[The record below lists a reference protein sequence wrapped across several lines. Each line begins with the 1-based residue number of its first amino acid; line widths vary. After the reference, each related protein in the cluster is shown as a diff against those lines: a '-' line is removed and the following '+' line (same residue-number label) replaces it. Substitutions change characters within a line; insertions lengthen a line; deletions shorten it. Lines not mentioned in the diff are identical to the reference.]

1 MSARI
6 VLLLLLAVSTAGCT
20 TPWTTQADT
29 DEPPTTASTP
39 VTPATDVTANGSQI
53 RVEGGPIAA
62 DQGRLFQRIAQRR
75 GVDVRP
81 PERIQVID
89 PAEAESTAEPPEFLQ
104 LLGVHAPDSGLGL
117 AGQTIGHDLVRIN
130 RSVATDPRIEGVL
143 VHEYTHVIQNQR
155 GATGTMFESG
165 RMDAIPPFGVERP
178 LLILT
183 VREGAATY
191 AADRY
196 QRANTDT
203 LPQGIRYERLYQRQ
217 DTAGGRYFVAP
228 YRFGYRYVADRLA
241 GNETVEAIYAQPP
254 QSTEAII
261 HRYEPG
267 AEPPANL
274 TVDVTADQWEQRRR
288 GRVGELGTRI
298 ALSASLNES
307 QSSAGAAGW
316 GNDALVTFQNGSAKG
331 YVWIARWDDTANESE
346 FRTALG
352 TALDRQAR
360 RTATGWRDGDTAYR
374 VRQGDARTTV
384 VVVGPAAFARNA
396 TVELNQSVAVRGP

>member
-1 MSARI
+1 MSARMA
-6 VLLLLLAVSTAGCT
+6 LLLLLAVSTAGCT
-20 TPWTTQADT
+20 TPWTSQADT
-29 DEPPTTASTP
+29 DEPTATASSP
-39 VTPATDVTANGSQI
+39 VTPAPTGNESQI
-53 RVEGGPIAA
+53 PVEGGHVAA

-104 LLGVHAPDSGLGL
+104 LLGVHAPDGGFGL

-130 RSVATDPRIEGVL
+130 RSVATGPRAEGVL

-165 RMDAIPPFGVERP
+165 AMDSIPPFGVERP

-191 AADRY
+191 TADRY

-241 GNETVEAIYAQPP
+241 GNETVDAIYAQPP

-261 HRYEPG
+261 HGYEPG
-267 AEPPANL
+267 AEPPADL
-274 TVDVTADQWEQRRR
+274 SVDVTADQWEQYRR

-298 ALSASLNES
+298 ALSATLNES
-307 QSSAGAAGW
+307 QSTAGAAGW

-352 TALDRQAR
+352 TALDRQAT
-360 RTATGWRDGDTAYR
+360 RTETGWRDGDTAYR

-384 VVVGPAAFARNA
+384 VVAGPAGFARNA
-396 TVELNQSVAVRGP
+396 TVELNQSVVVRGP